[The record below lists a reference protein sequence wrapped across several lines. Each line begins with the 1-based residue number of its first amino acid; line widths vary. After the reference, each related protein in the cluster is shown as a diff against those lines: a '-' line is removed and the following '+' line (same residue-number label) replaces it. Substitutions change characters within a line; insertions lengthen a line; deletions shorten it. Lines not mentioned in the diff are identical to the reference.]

1 MYCGVPGPFCSFV
14 LLLRGWPGD
23 LHAGSCYGP
32 GYCSAPEPGSQHP
45 VMQYEMLNMKPPSW
59 GIPALPAAVMPPEH
73 QCMPSCYSSNNQ
85 MKAVADIHRY
95 RYKYMWHV
103 YVYIYIWYT
112 YTFRMEHCEQFH
124 CHLRDPKGILCAGQ
138 VAVGIVPQ
146 LLLLDLPPLA
156 RPLPRR
162 QHLPTHRPP
171 LHSAS
176 KEFAEA
182 RRQRIIFLSNM

>member
-1 MYCGVPGPFCSFV
+1 MYCGLPGPFCSFI

-32 GYCSAPEPGSQHP
+32 GYCSAPEPGSQLLWCRRNTSVCPHATL
-45 VMQYEMLNMKPPSW
+45 QISKWKQSLIYK
-59 GIPALPAAVMPPEH
+59 
-73 QCMPSCYSSNNQ
+73 
-85 MKAVADIHRY
+85 DTDTIHVL
-95 RYKYMWHV
+95 WHV
-103 YVYIYIWYT
+103 YVLYIYI

-156 RPLPRR
+156 RPLPRH

-182 RRQRIIFLSNM
+182 RRQRIFFLSNM